1 MASGSS
7 GAPLDPAMATE
18 TLGAAEPTLA
28 WHKPPRPRMEALD
41 GLRGILALH
50 VVVFHLLGPLP
61 GAASSVERYAPILL
75 QAWFPVDVFFVMSGF
90 VMSYVYGAT
99 FAKEVTG
106 RDYYLF
112 FAARVARLY
121 PVHLFALAILALG
134 TLPFVYRQP
143 DFLSPE
149 GRYAWTAGLASLF
162 MLHSPWIDHRT
173 WNYPSWSISA
183 EWHAY
188 ALFPFAASFGWL
200 RRPSVAIAGLVL
212 CVAIPLAVYLHGTGP
227 DPEPTNTPIVLLR
240 VIPLFLAGM
249 LVHVLLEKG
258 YFARVGTMGALL
270 VIGAIVVLLDV
281 PGLHYLAGPLIPLLV
296 VVALRNPAVRS
307 VLSSRW
313 MLFLGA
319 ISYSLYMTHALVV
332 IFGLGLW
339 VRRIAPALGFD
350 PKASDAATWS
360 VLGLAAVAS
369 IVLGWLTFRFVE
381 VPGRRMI
388 VKRLT

>member
-1 MASGSS
+1 LASGSS
-7 GAPLDPAMATE
+7 DARLAPAIEA
-18 TLGAAEPTLA
+18 LGSAEPTLA
-28 WHKPPRPRMEALD
+28 WHKPARPRMEALD

-61 GAASSVERYAPILL
+61 GPAATVERYAPILL

-90 VMSYVYGAT
+90 VMAYVYGAT
-99 FAKEVTG
+99 FAKEVTA

-121 PVHLFALAILALG
+121 PVHLFAMAILALG

-143 DFLSPE
+143 DFLSPD

-188 ALFPFAASFGWL
+188 ALFPFVAAFGWL
-200 RRPSVAIAGLVL
+200 RRPFVAIVGLVL
-212 CVAIPLAVYLHGTGP
+212 CTAIPLVVYLQGTGP
-227 DPEPTNTPIVLLR
+227 DPEPTNTPVVLLR

-249 LVHVLLEKG
+249 LVYALLEKG
-258 YFARVGTMGALL
+258 YFARIGTTTSLL
-270 VIGAIVVLLDV
+270 VIGAIVVLLDL
-281 PGLHYLAGPLIPLLV
+281 PSLHYLAVLLVPPLV
-296 VVALRNPAVRS
+296 VVALRNPAVRD

-313 MLFLGA
+313 LLFLGA
-319 ISYSLYMTHALVV
+319 ISYSLYMTHAVVV

-339 VRRIAPALGFD
+339 VRRIAPALGLD
-350 PKASDAATWS
+350 PKASDLAAWS
-360 VLGLAAVAS
+360 VLALAAVGS
-369 IVLGWLTFRFVE
+369 LVLGWLTFRFVE
-381 VPGRRMI
+381 VPGRRII
-388 VKRLT
+388 VRRMT